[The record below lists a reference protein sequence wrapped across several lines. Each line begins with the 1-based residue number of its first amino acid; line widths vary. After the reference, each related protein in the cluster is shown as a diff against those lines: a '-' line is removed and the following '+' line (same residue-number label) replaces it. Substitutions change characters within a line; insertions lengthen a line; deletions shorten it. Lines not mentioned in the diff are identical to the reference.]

1 MRVCKGLLLL
11 ALCLCCGSTA
21 LAEAY
26 QAEDGRVKYD
36 AAIDFP
42 QGGEVPLLN
51 AVSLSPQRKA
61 LISAVRLT
69 EADAVG
75 LIFGVVKARVQGVE
89 GPFTVHKCNLLKCW

>member
-51 AVSLSPQRKA
+51 AVSLSPQREA
-61 LISAVRLT
+61 LISAFRLT
-69 EADAVG
+69 EADAAG
-75 LIFGVVKARVQGVE
+75 LECLRRRICAVFLPGR
-89 GPFTVHKCNLLKCW
+89 PLPTRCT